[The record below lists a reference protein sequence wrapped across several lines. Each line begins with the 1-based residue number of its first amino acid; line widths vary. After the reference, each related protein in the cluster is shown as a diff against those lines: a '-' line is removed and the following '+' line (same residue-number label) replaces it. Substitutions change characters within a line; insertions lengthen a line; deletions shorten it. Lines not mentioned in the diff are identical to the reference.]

1 MKILVLNSGSSS
13 IKFKLFEEQNVLA
26 SGLIERIGSD
36 DAKIEVK
43 NVQTNQEVEKTL
55 AIKDHEAGLK
65 YVNEIFKELNIL
77 NDLSELDGCGHRVVH
92 GGKELTK
99 HCLVDDEVISKI
111 DKASAIAPLHNRANI
126 CGIETM
132 RKTAPKVPNVTV
144 FDTAFHA
151 SIPDYAYMYAIPYK
165 YYEEDNIRRY
175 GFHGTS
181 HSYVSKKASQV
192 LGININNFNCINA
205 HLGNGASVCAIE
217 NGKSVDT
224 SMGFTPLEGL
234 IMGTRSGDLDP
245 AIIAFLEQNKNLS
258 PKEIDNILN
267 KQSGVFGICEYNDFR
282 DIETQMKKGDKKA
295 ILAMNM
301 YIYRLV
307 KYIGAYLAILP
318 RTDALTFTAG
328 VGENDVGVRE
338 KVCEKLSH
346 LGIKIDKELNK
357 IRSKE
362 ARIISTNDS
371 KIKVLIVPTDEEL
384 EIAQLTIDAIKNK

>member
-55 AIKDHEAGLK
+55 TIKDHEAGLK

-126 CGIETM
+126 YGIETM

-181 HSYVSKKASQV
+181 HSYVSKKSAQV

-282 DIETQMKKGDKKA
+282 DIEAQMKKGDKKA

-318 RTDALTFTAG
+318 RTDALIFTAG
-328 VGENDVGVRE
+328 VGENDVDVRE